1 MQQFPVSFELVCD
14 LTQKHASPEIFKN
27 KQRKERN
34 LFCKTVLGLFKIY
47 LCQNT
52 FLYVNR
58 WNLSGFSTSK
68 FGGNFLKNGSLIWK
82 SGVVFF

>member
-47 LCQNT
+47 VLKHLFICEPLEFER
-52 FLYVNR
+52 FLYVQ
-58 WNLSGFSTSK
+58 
-68 FGGNFLKNGSLIWK
+68 IWR
-82 SGVVFF
+82 